1 MVKLNNNH
9 SKFINLT
16 MVPFDKDCINKKFLN
31 KNEINW
37 INTYHQKIF
46 YILKPFMNNVELKM
60 LTKACSAIS

>member
-1 MVKLNNNH
+1 
-9 SKFINLT
+9 
-16 MVPFDKDCINKKFLN
+16 MVPFDKDCINKKLLN

-46 YILKPFMNNVELKM
+46 YILKPFMNNMELKM